1 MDEDDSKVQRSLS
14 EVQQNLDTV
23 ILEGKRLTSL
33 IDDLLDIAKIEAGKV
48 EWNMESISVA
58 EIIKRATAVTSSNF
72 NKTS

>member
-1 MDEDDSKVQRSLS
+1 MIIENKVLFSGFKQSTLF
-14 EVQQNLDTV
+14 EVAGM
-23 ILEGKRLTSL
+23 I
-33 IDDLLDIAKIEAGKV
+33 AGKV